1 MGEVRNNIDGKFR
14 DLKYERP
21 DLKKARKDFAEY
33 AGQFKAAATFEAAD
47 AAFLGF
53 QRIMESVTTQ
63 NTIASIRNTMN
74 MKDEFYDAEIKFFNR
89 EMPKLM
95 MTLKKA
101 VKAVLASPFR
111 PQLEEKYGSHM
122 FKDFEVQQRL
132 IKLTTVLPSIREN
145 NLGTEY
151 SKTAA
156 ACSVEFM
163 GEKCN
168 FYGLLRHMQSTD
180 REERK
185 AAFEAWAGLY
195 ESVSDKLDAQYA
207 KLVKT
212 RSLIARRL
220 GFKNYIDYVYLA
232 RGRYDY
238 DAQKV
243 AEFREAVRKYI
254 TPLCDRLF
262 REQAGR
268 LGIEKLE
275 WYDESLCYPDGNALP
290 AGTPEELTEKA
301 RLMYEEMSPE
311 TGEFF
316 NFMTEHELFDFVT
329 RENKHLGGYCTFL
342 PDYKAPFIFSNFNGT
357 SADIDVLTHEA
368 GHAFEAFYASRRLP
382 LAMQA
387 FSTSEI
393 DEIHSM
399 TMELFAYPYMER
411 FFGEKTDKYIYAH
424 FTDAIKTIPYLV
436 SVDEFQHR
444 VFENP
449 GSTSADWR
457 RFWREIEAKYMPWR
471 SYGGNA
477 FLEGGGFWM
486 QKQHIFLYPFYYV
499 DYALAQLGAF
509 SLYRMQTEGGNAWAS
524 YLKLCGLGGMYGY
537 FETLKRA
544 DIPMPLEPETVK
556 ELATFAGVQA
566 EKLKENVT

>member
-1 MGEVRNNIDGKFR
+1 MEKFK

-21 DLKKARKDFAEY
+21 DLKKAKQDFSTY
-33 AGQFKAAATFEAAD
+33 CKQFGAAKNFEEAD
-47 AAFLGF
+47 NAFLGF
-53 QRIMESVTTQ
+53 QHIMERVTTQ
-63 NTIASIRNTMN
+63 NVIASVRNTMN

-122 FKDFEVQQRL
+122 FKEFEVQQRL
-132 IKLTTVLPSIREN
+132 IKLSIVLPSIREN
-145 NLGTEY
+145 NLTTEY

-156 ACSVEFM
+156 ACSVDFM

-180 REERK
+180 RAERK
-185 AAFEAWAGLY
+185 AAFDAWAKLY
-195 ESVSDKLDAQYA
+195 EGVSGKLDEQYA

-212 RSLIARRL
+212 RRTIAKRL

-254 TPLCDRLF
+254 TPLCDKLF
-262 REQAGR
+262 REQAAR
-268 LGIEKLE
+268 LGLEKLE
-275 WYDESLCYPDGNALP
+275 WYDEDLCFPDGNALP
-290 AGTPEELTEKA
+290 IGTPEELTEKA
-301 RLMYEEMSPE
+301 RQMYEEMSPE

-329 RENKHLGGYCTFL
+329 RENKHLGGYCTFM

-368 GHAFEAFYASRRLP
+368 GHAFEAYYASRRLP
-382 LAMQA
+382 LMSQA

-393 DEIHSM
+393 NEIHSM
-399 TMELFAYPYMER
+399 SMELFAYPYMER
-411 FFGEKTDKYIYAH
+411 FFGDKTGKYLYAH
-424 FTDAIKTIPYLV
+424 FTDALKTIPYLV
-436 SVDEFQHR
+436 CVDEFQHR

-449 GSTSADWR
+449 RSTSADWR
-457 RFWREIEAKYMPWR
+457 GYWREIEAKYMPWR
-471 SYGGNA
+471 SYDGNA

-486 QKQHIFLYPFYYV
+486 QKQHIFLYPFYYI
-499 DYALAQLGAF
+499 DYALAELGAF
-509 SLYRMQTEGGNAWAS
+509 SLYRMKTEGKDAWGS
-524 YLKLCGLGGMYGY
+524 YLKLCGMGGMYGY
-537 FETLKRA
+537 FDTLKRA
-544 DIPMPLEPETVK
+544 GIPMPLDPETVK
-556 ELATFAGVQA
+556 ELAAFAEAQA
-566 EKLKENVT
+566 VKLQNF